1 MADLDTN
8 NDGNPL
14 ASEYQNL
21 AMNAHLEFRP
31 NENTSAVLS
40 GGYSDAGG
48 IFIQDQGYS
57 YNQGLDY
64 WVQARMTT
72 GNLFFQA
79 AYNTNDGGDAEN
91 PTFLYE
97 TGNRV
102 IGKREFLTLN
112 AQYDLDVPSF
122 LDSKFNFGI
131 DYQDTKSDS
140 ELSLIHISE
149 PTRPY

>member
-1 MADLDTN
+1 MKTPQPYCPEDI
-8 NDGNPL
+8 P
-14 ASEYQNL
+14 
-21 AMNAHLEFRP
+21 MH
-31 NENTSAVLS
+31 
-40 GGYSDAGG
+40 GG

-79 AYNTNDGGDAEN
+79 AYNANDGGSPEN

-97 TGNRV
+97 TGNRAV
-102 IGKREFLTLN
+102 GNREFLTLN

-122 LDSKFNFGI
+122 LDSIFNFGI

-140 ELSLIHISE
+140 EYTIYGRNDDDDPYNISGVYAQGQSKLSDNL
-149 PTRPY
+149 TL

>member
-1 MADLDTN
+1 MMET
-8 NDGNPL
+8 L

-79 AYNTNDGGDAEN
+79 AYNANDGGSPEN

-97 TGNRV
+97 TGNR
-102 IGKREFLTLN
+102 L
-112 AQYDLDVPSF
+112 
-122 LDSKFNFGI
+122 
-131 DYQDTKSDS
+131 
-140 ELSLIHISE
+140 
-149 PTRPY
+149 